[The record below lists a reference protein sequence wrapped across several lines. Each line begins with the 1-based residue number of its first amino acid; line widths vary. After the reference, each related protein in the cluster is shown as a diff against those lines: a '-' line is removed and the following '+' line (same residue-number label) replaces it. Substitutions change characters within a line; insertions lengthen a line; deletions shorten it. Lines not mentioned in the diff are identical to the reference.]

1 MNNKINLK
9 SFIHNIADKST
20 SIYLLLHFFILKFS
34 NKFVA
39 FSLENCLKFVT
50 FKRKIRQI
58 ICALIS
64 LQYVKSSIYNMT
76 DKSPNTFNKTKLPI
90 KPLATSTSI
99 QRPYNVVMSY

>member
-20 SIYLLLHFFILKFS
+20 SIYVVAFFILKFS

-50 FKRKIRQI
+50 FK
-58 ICALIS
+58 
-64 LQYVKSSIYNMT
+64 
-76 DKSPNTFNKTKLPI
+76 
-90 KPLATSTSI
+90 
-99 QRPYNVVMSY
+99 